1 MAAKNTPVKKPTG
14 RPTAYNAERH
24 RVFIDLMK
32 QGNFLS
38 TASAYVGVNSD
49 TIYAWFARGE
59 KGEEPFKTFLDD
71 YKKAK
76 PTIEVACVNI
86 LADTIVNSEVDR
98 ALRVATARHLLKA
111 RYPAHWDKEPV
122 TAKSPGR
129 KVRRYRPRAR
139 LTTSASTTRSSRSKS
154 FAR

>member
-1 MAAKNTPVKKPTG
+1 
-14 RPTAYNAERH
+14 
-24 RVFIDLMK
+24 MK

-49 TIYAWFARGE
+49 TIYAFSPRSE

-111 RYPAHWDKEPV
+111 RYPAHWDKEPATQLEISGPQGAPV
-122 TAKSPGR
+122 QTESTVNDERFDYSKLTVEELRTLKAIRAKA
-129 KVRRYRPRAR
+129 KV
-139 LTTSASTTRSSRSKS
+139 
-154 FAR
+154 